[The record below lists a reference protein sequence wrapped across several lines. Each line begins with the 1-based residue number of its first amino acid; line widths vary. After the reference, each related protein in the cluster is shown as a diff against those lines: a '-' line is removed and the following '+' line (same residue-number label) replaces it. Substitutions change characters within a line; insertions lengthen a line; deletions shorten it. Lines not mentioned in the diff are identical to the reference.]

1 MDYFTNLLAMFL
13 DLVRVNYIAVYA
25 RVRELS
31 DIYQKYLNLYSEDE
45 QRSYRFGTK

>member
-1 MDYFTNLLAMFL
+1 MDYFTNLLAIFL

-31 DIYQKYLNLYSEDE
+31 YIYQKYLNLYSEDE
-45 QRSYRFGTK
+45 QSYGFGTK